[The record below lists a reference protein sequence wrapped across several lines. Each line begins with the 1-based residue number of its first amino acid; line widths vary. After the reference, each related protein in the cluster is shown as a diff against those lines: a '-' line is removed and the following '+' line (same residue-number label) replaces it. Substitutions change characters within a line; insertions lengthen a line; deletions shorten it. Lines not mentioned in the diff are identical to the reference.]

1 MASKKRKK
9 VTEARRRLRKRKA
22 ESDAEDI
29 EDISSVVDL
38 TAAEDTDTTTAVPST
53 SRSSHESSRGR
64 DWNLTIQTAPDR
76 APCTCRHDFVI
87 LLILQERN
95 TLLRIRPCTRSV
107 EKALKRNANL
117 LTDELAHSCTD
128 CIELIDE

>member
-9 VTEARRRLRKRKA
+9 VAESRKRLRKRKA
-22 ESDAEDI
+22 DSDMDDTAELL
-29 EDISSVVDL
+29 SVEPIAP
-38 TAAEDTDTTTAVPST
+38 TAPSGSTEASST
-53 SRSSHESSRGR
+53 SRSSPDSYRGR

-76 APCTCRHDFVI
+76 APCLCRHDFVI
-87 LLILQERN
+87 LLILDERN

-107 EKALKRNANL
+107 HQALTRNANL
-117 LTDELAHSCTD
+117 LTDELSHSCTD